1 MQIKKTDIAEDGYLA
16 VIPARGGSKR
26 LPGKNTRLLGGAP
39 LLAHS
44 IKFALNA
51 PTVDRVVVSTD
62 SADIAQVAREHGA
75 EVIMRPDALAT
86 DTAKTGPTIRH
97 VLETL
102 HAAEYFP
109 RGVIT
114 LQPTNPLRPPQLIED
129 AIAIY
134 EETSPDSVIT
144 VTQSKQKLGRIEGGN
159 FTPTTYK
166 VEERSQDLQPQF
178 FENGLLYLTKPSV
191 LLKESTV
198 FGNDVKA
205 LEVNEPYAS
214 VDIDEEV
221 HFYLCEQLF
230 ERFRETFTWVQS
242 PQRI

>member
-1 MQIKKTDIAEDGYLA
+1 MQTHKTDIAQDGYLA

-26 LPGKNTRLLGGAP
+26 LPGKNTRLLGGEP
-39 LLAHS
+39 LLVHS
-44 IKFALNA
+44 IKFALEA
-51 PTVDRVVVSTD
+51 SPVDRVVVSTD
-62 SADIAQVAREHGA
+62 CSGIAKIAQHYGA
-75 EVIMRPDALAT
+75 EVIIRPDALAT

-97 VLETL
+97 VVEALQATD
-102 HAAEYFP
+102 YFP

-129 AIAIY
+129 AIAMY
-134 EETSPDSVIT
+134 EETTPDSVIT

-166 VEERSQDLQPQF
+166 VEERSQDLRPQF

-191 LLKESTV
+191 LLRESTV

-214 VDIDEEV
+214 VDIDEEI

>member
-1 MQIKKTDIAEDGYLA
+1 MQTNKTDIAEDGYLA

-44 IKFALNA
+44 IKFALKA
-51 PTVDRVVVSTD
+51 SQVDRVVVSTD
-62 SADIAQVAREHGA
+62 CPEIAQIAREHGA
-75 EVIMRPDALAT
+75 EVIIRPDALAT

-102 HAAEYFP
+102 HTTEYFP

-191 LLKESTV
+191 LLRESTV
-198 FGNDVKA
+198 FGKDVKA
-205 LEVNEPYAS
+205 LEVSEPYAS

-230 ERFRETFTWVQS
+230 ERFRETFTWVQA

>member
-1 MQIKKTDIAEDGYLA
+1 MQTRKTDIAHDGYLA

-26 LPGKNTRLLGGAP
+26 LPGKNTRLLGGEP
-39 LLAHS
+39 LLVHS
-44 IKFALNA
+44 IKFALEASCRPRGCFN
-51 PTVDRVVVSTD
+51 RLLENCK
-62 SADIAQVAREHGA
+62 IAQHCGA
-75 EVIMRPDALAT
+75 EVIIRPDVLAT

-97 VLETL
+97 VVEALQAT
-102 HAAEYFP
+102 EYFP

-166 VEERSQDLQPQF
+166 VEERSQDLCPQSF
-178 FENGLLYLTKPSV
+178 
-191 LLKESTV
+191 LKTV
-198 FGNDVKA
+198 
-205 LEVNEPYAS
+205 S
-214 VDIDEEV
+214 SI
-221 HFYLCEQLF
+221 
-230 ERFRETFTWVQS
+230 
-242 PQRI
+242 